1 MAFSNSM
8 FSTKISD
15 QTQCLLDLVLIS
27 TKMTFSN
34 SIQLKMIKISTVFG
48 TLEVIKSDF
57 F

>member
-15 QTQCLLDLVLIS
+15 QTQCLLDLVLVS